1 MAQIKKISYK
11 NYFHLKPS
19 VRILLND
26 VEDILKMSHEC
37 FSKKKES

>member
-11 NYFHLKPS
+11 NYFDLKLQ
-19 VRILLND
+19 VHILLND

-37 FSKKKES
+37 GL